1 MKPPRLVVHTVPA
14 LFSRS
19 GTIGGAE
26 RYAFELA
33 RHMADRV
40 PTRLVTFGD
49 RASQETVG
57 SLEVHVLKRHW
68 RVRGDVHNPF
78 ALRLVPE
85 LLRAGVV
92 HCHQRTTVA
101 SSFAAALGRVTR
113 KPVFVSDL
121 GGGGWDLSAYVPTT
135 RWFTGH
141 LHISQYSRKLSRHID
156 EPWAHV
162 IYGGVDCAK
171 FSPPPAP
178 PAGRRPVVFVG
189 RLLPHKGVNDLIEAA
204 PPEMPVDVVGRPAD
218 DHFLGQLQRL
228 AAGKDVTFRHEC
240 SDEDLVAVY
249 RQARCVVLPSV
260 YRSAFS
266 PETNVPEL
274 LGQTLLEGMACG
286 VPTICTDVA
295 SMPEVVEHGVTG
307 FVVPANDPA
316 ALREKLVWLTEHPE
330 EARAMGEA
338 GRCRAMERFHWGA
351 VVDRCLRIYAQ
362 A

>member
-1 MKPPRLVVHTVPA
+1 VVHTVPA
-14 LFSRS
+14 LFSRT

-26 RYAFELA
+26 RYALELA
-33 RHMADRV
+33 RHMANRV

-49 RASQETVG
+49 RASEETIG
-57 SLEVHVLKRHW
+57 SLKVHVLKRHW
-68 RVRGDVHNPF
+68 RVRGEEHNPF
-78 ALRLVPE
+78 ALRFVPE
-85 LLRAGVV
+85 LLRAGVI
-92 HCHQRTTVA
+92 HCHQLTIVA
-101 SSFAAALGRVTR
+101 SSFAAALGRATR

-121 GGGGWDLSAYVPTT
+121 GGGGWDVSAYLSTT
-135 RWFTGH
+135 RWFRGH
-141 LHISQYSRKLSRHID
+141 LHISQYSRKVARHLGK
-156 EPWAHV
+156 PWAHV

-171 FSPPPAP
+171 FSPAPEP
-178 PAGRRPVVFVG
+178 PAGRAGQRRPVVFVG
-189 RLLPHKGVNDLIEAA
+189 RLMPHKGVNDLIEAA
-204 PPEMPVDVVGRPAD
+204 PPDMPLDIVGRPAGAE
-218 DHFLGQLQRL
+218 FFQQLQRL
-228 AAGKDVTFRHEC
+228 AVGKDVAFRHDC

-249 RQARCVVLPSV
+249 RNARCVVLPSV

-266 PETNVPEL
+266 LETNVPEL

-338 GRCRAMERFHWGA
+338 GRRRAMERFHWDT
-351 VVDRCLRIYAQ
+351 VVDRCLKIYAK